1 MDIFSEPYSNQ
12 YDYIYSE
19 KNYKSECDL
28 VEEAIKK
35 FATKSPR
42 SILDLGCGTG
52 GHAIE
57 FLKRGY
63 DVTGVD
69 LSPSMLEIAKK
80 KYLQMQCSPKFDLIN
95 ADVRNFVTPVKY
107 EIAIMLFAVIG
118 YLTTNEDVLIGLKNI
133 RGKLTEDA
141 LFLCD
146 FWYGPSVLSIK
157 PSDRVRMIDLQ
168 SGKMLRTSS
177 TNLNAADHTAEV
189 NFKSLTI
196 ENGLL
201 VSDIEE
207 RHLLRY
213 FFPKEFELML
223 SISGFELLNISAF
236 PSLTES
242 LDERAWNAFVV
253 ARAN

>member
-1 MDIFSEPYSNQ
+1 MDIFSEHYSNQ
-12 YDYIYSE
+12 YDYIYFD

-35 FATKSPR
+35 FSTKSPR

-80 KYLQMQCSPKFDLIN
+80 KYVHMQCSSKFELIN
-95 ADVRNFVTPVKY
+95 ADVRNFLTPVKY
-107 EIAIMLFAVIG
+107 DIAIMLFAVIG
-118 YLTTNEDVLIGLKNI
+118 YLTSNEDVLIGLKNI
-133 RGKLTEDA
+133 REKLTEGA
-141 LFLCD
+141 LFICD

-157 PSDRVRMIDLQ
+157 PSDRVRTIDLRN
-168 SGKMLRTSS
+168 GKMLRTSR
-177 TNLNAADHTAEV
+177 TLLNTANHTAEV
-189 NFKSLTI
+189 NFNSLTI

-201 VSDIEE
+201 VSDTEE

-223 SISGFELLNISAF
+223 DISGF
-236 PSLTES
+236 
-242 LDERAWNAFVV
+242 
-253 ARAN
+253 

>member
-1 MDIFSEPYSNQ
+1 MDIFSAPYSNQ
-12 YDYIYSE
+12 YDHIYSE

-28 VEEAIKK
+28 VEMAIKR
-35 FATKSPR
+35 FTTNNPH

-80 KYLQMQCSPKFDLIN
+80 KYLYLQCPSKFELIN
-95 ADVRNFVTPVKY
+95 ADVRNFKSAIKY
-107 EIAIMLFAVIG
+107 DIAIMFFAVIG
-118 YLTTNEDVLIGLKNI
+118 YLTTNEDVLMGLKNI
-133 RGKLTEDA
+133 REKLTEDS
-141 LFLCD
+141 LFICD

-168 SGKMLRTSS
+168 NGKMLRTSS
-177 TNLNAADHTAEV
+177 TNLNTADHTAEV

-201 VSDIEE
+201 ISDVEE

-223 SISGFELLNISAF
+223 NISGFELLNMSSF

-242 LDERAWNAFVV
+242 LTDRAWNALVV
-253 ARAN
+253 ARAK